1 MKGVKAKG
9 SERSEGPSL
18 NYEKTTQP
26 LPSSHISELWESA
39 QNLVASSSVAWLAET
54 APSGQGGTLARQEAC
69 RANGSGATG
78 LLSRQCPAETC
89 HSAQTETVARQ
100 TAFVAPVLTAR
111 QVDFVVP
118 FSTARQAWESG

>member
-39 QNLVASSSVAWLAET
+39 KNLVAPSSVA
-54 APSGQGGTLARQEAC
+54 RQACC
-69 RANGSGATG
+69 RANGSPKQPSLGDEG
-78 LLSRQCPAETC
+78 C
-89 HSAQTETVARQ
+89 
-100 TAFVAPVLTAR
+100 
-111 QVDFVVP
+111 
-118 FSTARQAWESG
+118 

>member
-9 SERSEGPSL
+9 RERSEGPSL

-26 LPSSHISELWESA
+26 LPSSQISELWESA
-39 QNLVASSSVAWLAET
+39 QNLVAPSSMARQACCRANGSPKQPSLGKET
-54 APSGQGGTLARQEAC
+54 ARQASC

-78 LLSRQCPAETC
+78 LLSCQCPAETC
-89 HSAQTETVARQ
+89 LSVQTETVVRQ

-111 QVDFVVP
+111 QVDFVAP
-118 FSTARQAWESG
+118 G